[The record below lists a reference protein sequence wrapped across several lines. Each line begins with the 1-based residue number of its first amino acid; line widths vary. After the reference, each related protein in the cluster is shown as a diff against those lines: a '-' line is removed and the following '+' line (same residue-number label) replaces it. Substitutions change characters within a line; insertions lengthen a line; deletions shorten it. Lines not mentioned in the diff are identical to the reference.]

1 MPRLNWLS
9 CFAVLALVPGA
20 QAQAADQVSADAAP
34 QSDAEAPTTAERVD
48 PNRRDPATRGTGY
61 DVRVS
66 LQVRETRH
74 DIRAMRREA
83 TMSRGQARAF
93 RKQASVVSAASN
105 RAQRRAGGMSAS
117 EARDMGMQA
126 AMLDSVVNAP
136 MAQDDSGRR

>member
-9 CFAVLALVPGA
+9 CFAALALVSGA
-20 QAQAADQVSADAAP
+20 QAHAADAVSADPAA

-48 PNRRDPATRGTGY
+48 PNHRDPATRGTGY

-66 LQVRETRH
+66 LQVRETRR
-74 DIRAMRREA
+74 DIRAMRRDGS
-83 TMSRGQARAF
+83 MSRGQARAF

-126 AMLDSVVNAP
+126 AMLDSLVNAP
-136 MAQDDSGRR
+136 MAQDGSGRR